1 MGFNLD
7 FSGWKDM
14 RKAQADSII
23 NSAKLSANVIANRYG
38 TYNKIISSVAG
49 AAAKAYDEYK
59 KKKEAEALMAQEEP
73 EEKEQQQQQQEQ
85 TVPTGL
91 MPEEEITP
99 IQLMSAANKIQK
111 QEDVNKKRA
120 ELIDNYM
127 RYV

>member
-59 KKKEAEALMAQEEP
+59 KKKEAEALMIQEEP
-73 EEKEQQQQQQEQ
+73 EEKEEQQQEQ

-91 MPEEEITP
+91 MPEKEITP

-111 QEDVNKKRA
+111 QEDANKKRA